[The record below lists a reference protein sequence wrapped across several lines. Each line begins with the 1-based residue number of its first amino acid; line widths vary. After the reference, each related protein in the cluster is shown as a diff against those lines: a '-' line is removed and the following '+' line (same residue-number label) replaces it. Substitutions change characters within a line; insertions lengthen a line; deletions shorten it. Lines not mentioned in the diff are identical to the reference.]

1 VTPAGGT
8 PARIDDVTTA
18 PLLDASGPDPVR
30 PRPTRGADL
39 RREIVIAGVI
49 AATLAIIGLPLGL
62 LWRVLAPRVEFVM
75 TADGPVTVLAEPEG
89 FVADDGW
96 YLLITVAAGVVA
108 ALLVWALL
116 RRRRGPLIVLG
127 LIVGC
132 VAGAVLT
139 QWIGHQIG
147 YAHFR
152 DLARSAPVGTHFFR
166 PPSVRAGH
174 VGLWFGVLP
183 RVQGA
188 VLVQAVA
195 AATTYLLL
203 AAFHADPELGG
214 PDRHDDPPAGPGQL
228 AGPSLPDDRDE
239 VSWERTGWTGPPGSP
254 VPPGSDPA
262 ASPHG

>member
-1 VTPAGGT
+1 MPGDT

-18 PLLDASGPDPVR
+18 ALLDAAGPDPVPPAP
-30 PRPTRGADL
+30 PRRADL
-39 RREIVIAGVI
+39 RREILV
-49 AATLAIIGLPLGL
+49 AAILAAVLAVIGLPLGL
-62 LWRVLAPRVEFVM
+62 LWRALAPKVEFVM
-75 TADGPVTVLAEPEG
+75 TADGPTTLLPEPEG

-96 YLLITVAAGVVA
+96 YVLITVGVGVVA

-116 RRRRGPLIVLG
+116 RRRRGPVVLLG
-127 LIVGC
+127 LVVGC

-152 DLARSAPVGTHFFR
+152 GLALHAPVGTNFFR
-166 PPSVRAGH
+166 PPSVRSGQ

-195 AATTYLLL
+195 AATMYLLL
-203 AAFHADPELGG
+203 AAFHTDPDLNGPGRDGYPPVAPGQPADPS
-214 PDRHDDPPAGPGQL
+214 PSDDG
-228 AGPSLPDDRDE
+228 DDE

-254 VPPGSDPA
+254 APPGSDPA